1 MADVEVTL
9 TDRLDTE
16 IDRLV
21 EQDDFINREQAV
33 EEILT
38 AGLSAY
44 NTTTSTSDSDLED
57 TFLQST
63 SEQEDPAMQEV
74 SGDDY
79 TF

>member
-16 IDRLV
+16 IDRLL
-21 EQDDFINREQAV
+21 ETGDFINQEQAI

-44 NTTTSTSDSDLED
+44 NTTESSSTSDLEE

-63 SEQEDPAMQEV
+63 SEQEDPAMKDAP
-74 SGDDY
+74 GDDY

>member
-1 MADVEVTL
+1 MANVEVTL

-21 EQDDFINREQAV
+21 EQGDFINREQAT
-33 EEILT
+33 EEILR

-44 NTTTSTSDSDLED
+44 STTESGDETVEE
-57 TFLQST
+57 TFLQHT
-63 SEQEDPAMQEV
+63 SEQGDPAMKEAA
-74 SGDDY
+74 GEDY